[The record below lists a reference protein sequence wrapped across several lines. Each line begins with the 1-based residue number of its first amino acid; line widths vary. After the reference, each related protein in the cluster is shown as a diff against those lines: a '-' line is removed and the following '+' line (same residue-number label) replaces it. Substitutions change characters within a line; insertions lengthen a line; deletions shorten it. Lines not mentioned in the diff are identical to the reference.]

1 MIDNEKL
8 LTISVAAYNV
18 DGFLSAALTSCVAI
32 DERYASRLEV
42 IVVNDGSRDA
52 TSAIAHEFESQY
64 PDIVRVVDKPNG
76 GYGSTINCSL
86 ALARGKFFRCLDGD
100 DWFDA
105 SALSR
110 LLEVLDRTDSDAVY
124 TPFVHCYESDG
135 REELVD
141 CLSGYT
147 EGAYSLEAISDGSF
161 VALTYLTFNTELLRR
176 INLRI
181 AEGCFYTDCEYAFL
195 PFQAARN
202 IYVTHLALYRYRIG
216 RSGQSISI
224 EGLSAHYRDNL
235 RVCSG
240 IVEALADKPAYQNG
254 CLQDALAALCT
265 TPYSVVFKIAAKKE
279 RKEALVDFDRWM
291 RAYPNLYTAVG
302 RKSKKVRIAR
312 MMGFSVYSILCLIS
326 KLGR

>member
-1 MIDNEKL
+1 MIENERL

-18 DGFLSAALTSCVAI
+18 ESYIAEALASCAAI
-32 DERYASRLEV
+32 EGRYTSRLEV
-42 IVVNDGSRDA
+42 IVVNDGSNDA
-52 TSAIAHEFESQY
+52 TSVIAHEFESQH
-64 PDIVRVVDKPNG
+64 PDIIRVVDKPNG

-100 DWFDA
+100 DWFDPN
-105 SALSR
+105 ALNR
-110 LLEVLDRTDSDAVY
+110 LLETLDGLDSDVVY
-124 TPFVHCYESDG
+124 TPFVHYYESGG

-147 EGAYSLEAISDGSF
+147 EGVYPLDDITDGSF
-161 VALTYLTFNTELLRR
+161 VALTYLTFKTDLLRR

-181 AEGCFYTDCEYAFL
+181 TERCFYTDCEYAFL
-195 PFQAARN
+195 PFQIVQS
-202 IYVTHLALYRYRIG
+202 IYVTHFALYRYRIG

-224 EGLSAHYRDNL
+224 ESLSAHYQDNL
-235 RVCSG
+235 RVCAG
-240 IVEALADKPAYQNG
+240 IVKALADKPAYQNG

-279 RKEALVDFDRWM
+279 RKDALVEFDELLRS
-291 RAYPNLYTAVG
+291 YPNLYSAIG

-312 MMGFSVYSILCLIS
+312 MTGFSVYSMLCLIS
-326 KLGR
+326 MWGR